1 MPTFDF
7 PPLLWWGLPLAAAP
21 VIIHLINL
29 LRHRRVPWAAMEFLL
44 ASQRKYRTRVLL
56 KQLLLMLLRVA
67 AVLGVVLALA
77 QPRWRTAIGQ
87 MLGGSRTA
95 HVVLLD
101 DSYSMSDLSTGGG
114 LVGDTSAFDRGRLV
128 VERIAAELAGTQGMQ
143 ELAVGRFSRLGANG
157 NAAAGSVPRFDVER
171 QTVTPP
177 FVQQLRDE
185 LATLTPSAGD
195 WGPRNPL
202 LAAAELVGSGAGT
215 ANVVWLVSDFRARDW
230 KTADETA
237 AVLRQLSDASVELRL
252 VDCSAGGEGLSGEAA
267 GNLSI
272 ERLEVVGGVPATGVL
287 VPLEVT
293 VRNDSNRPVRD
304 LQVDLR
310 EDGASRPGLR
320 LQEIPAGGAAK
331 QRFEARFTRPGSHV
345 VEARI
350 PPDTVAADN
359 ARTAVVDVSDR
370 IDVLLVDGSLAAG
383 GGPRSGSRAGDAF
396 YLSTALAPGAGAPTG
411 LRPRIEPPRSLA
423 TLDLG
428 GFDCI
433 WLLDVER
440 LDGTEIAALESFA
453 RAGGGVVFFTGPRTK
468 AETVNRSLHRGGEG
482 LFPVPLAGP
491 VDLLADARRAGGD
504 VPDVVVEEHPV
515 VAVLSGQRN
524 PLLDAVRVERF
535 MAVERGFEP
544 PAGAG
549 LRRLLSLRNDA
560 PLIVERPFGDGL
572 VVAVLTTAAPAWN
585 NWARGNPSW
594 VVVMLELESHL
605 ARVRRRAESLEVG
618 DPLTVRLEPG
628 VDEGDVDFVLPPD
641 GTIVHQAAAATPA
654 GLEATLVRTEA
665 AGPHAARWRRSDGTE
680 RERIFAVNVD
690 PDEGRLERV
699 GRERLDRTLSGVAF
713 TYEQAESLRADAANL
728 AGVSL
733 VTPLLHALL
742 AVLVVEQLVAYSAS
756 YHPGNRQKIT
766 PQKRHA

>member
-1 MPTFDF
+1 MCSI
-7 PPLLWWGLPLAAAP
+7 G
-21 VIIHLINL
+21 
-29 LRHRRVPWAAMEFLL
+29 
-44 ASQRKYRTRVLL
+44 RTSSNR
-56 KQLLLMLLRVA
+56 
-67 AVLGVVLALA
+67 A
-77 QPRWRTAIGQ
+77 QTA
-87 MLGGSRTA
+87 R
-95 HVVLLD
+95 
-101 DSYSMSDLSTGGG
+101 
-114 LVGDTSAFDRGRLV
+114 
-128 VERIAAELAGTQGMQ
+128 
-143 ELAVGRFSRLGANG
+143 
-157 NAAAGSVPRFDVER
+157 
-171 QTVTPP
+171 
-177 FVQQLRDE
+177 
-185 LATLTPSAGD
+185 ATEEAQ
-195 WGPRNPL
+195 
-202 LAAAELVGSGAGT
+202 A
-215 ANVVWLVSDFRARDW
+215 
-230 KTADETA
+230 
-237 AVLRQLSDASVELRL
+237 RQL
-252 VDCSAGGEGLSGEAA
+252 
-267 GNLSI
+267 
-272 ERLEVVGGVPATGVL
+272 
-287 VPLEVT
+287 
-293 VRNDSNRPVRD
+293 
-304 LQVDLR
+304 
-310 EDGASRPGLR
+310 DGP
-320 LQEIPAGGAAK
+320 
-331 QRFEARFTRPGSHV
+331 
-345 VEARI
+345 
-350 PPDTVAADN
+350 
-359 ARTAVVDVSDR
+359 
-370 IDVLLVDGSLAAG
+370 
-383 GGPRSGSRAGDAF
+383 
-396 YLSTALAPGAGAPTG
+396 
-411 LRPRIEPPRSLA
+411 
-423 TLDLG
+423 
-428 GFDCI
+428 
-433 WLLDVER
+433 
-440 LDGTEIAALESFA
+440 EIAALESFA

-560 PLIVERPFGDGL
+560 PLVVERPFGDGL
-572 VVAVLTTAAPAWN
+572 VVAVLTTAAPEWN

-618 DPLTVRLEPG
+618 DPVTVRLEPG

-641 GTIVHQAAAATPA
+641 GTIVHQAAAATPS

-713 TYEQAESLRADAANL
+713 KYERAESLRADAASL

-756 YHPGNRQKIT
+756 YHAAGRRT
-766 PQKRHA
+766 SVPQKRQA